1 MSHIQLIYKLENFKK
16 ELSLESEYSN
26 DIIIEKFIKYIH
38 DTLGGFDII
47 ENIDKSKIYQNVQN
61 ESDSSDG
68 LDGLDGSDGS
78 DVVLPDES
86 DESDKSY
93 SLVINQLYEHM
104 LLIKFKNS
112 VDSKSNPY
120 IFINFNLSKNNSYDT
135 FIKNEHQIEFYY
147 DKTTFLEHKSF
158 NPIFVNLI
166 NEIS

>member
-47 ENIDKSKIYQNVQN
+47 ENIDKSKIYQNVHN
-61 ESDSSDG
+61 ES
-68 LDGLDGSDGS
+68 DGSDGS
-78 DVVLPDES
+78 DVVLPDESDES

-104 LLIKFKNS
+104 LLIKFKKS

>member
-61 ESDSSDG
+61 ES
-68 LDGLDGSDGS
+68 DGSDGS